1 MPCRSRTAFPGISAP
16 WSDVG
21 CTSLASRSNRISMAP
36 TLLRGLPPPR
46 PATATAPAAR
56 ACFAR
61 LPATSRLCTPE
72 RGCPLPARTPPS
84 PRSASGRRTGFR
96 TTQTAR
102 RSVHSL
108 RSGTAA
114 RIAATMP
121 GAEGRGGSPMSRRAN
136 PGSILPM
143 PLGPR
148 VLRVSMEKGVL
159 LHPCLMAEHRKSG
172 AVLFPRR
179 TVPGSY

>member
-1 MPCRSRTAFPGISAP
+1 MPCRSRTVFLGIAAP

-21 CTSLASRSNRISMAP
+21 RTSLATRSNRTSMTPA
-36 TLLRGLPPPR
+36 LLRGLPPPR

-56 ACFAR
+56 SCFAR

-72 RGCPLPARTPPS
+72 RGCPLPARTTPS

-96 TTQTAR
+96 TIQTAR
-102 RSVHSL
+102 RSIHIL
-108 RSGTAA
+108 LSGTAA
-114 RIAATMP
+114 RIAVTMP
-121 GAEGRGGSPMSRRAN
+121 GTEGRGGSPMNRRAN

-148 VLRVSMEKGVL
+148 VPRCPWRKGSSRI
-159 LHPCLMAEHRKSG
+159 PCLMTEHRKSG

-179 TVPGSY
+179 TTPGSS